1 MCIVLR
7 KSSSDVSFWIF
18 ALDGIIY
25 LSLNNKNSE
34 RQGIGLLEYRR
45 NEPRVYLDR
54 MERMLPSKMG
64 IETNERMSST
74 TTAVTGGRGKK
85 KRVLWLLGP
94 DSGDWSRSYWVRHSR
109 DNKGR
114 GDRGNCCDR
123 NGKPSVCGD
132 RYGRGRCIACIGSVP
147 RYGL

>member
-85 KRVLWLLGP
+85 RGCCGCWARTRVIGVAAI
-94 DSGDWSRSYWVRHSR
+94 G
-109 DNKGR
+109 
-114 GDRGNCCDR
+114 
-123 NGKPSVCGD
+123 CGTVEITKA
-132 RYGRGRCIACIGSVP
+132 GVIGVTAATGTANRQSAAIGTVEV
-147 RYGL
+147 GV